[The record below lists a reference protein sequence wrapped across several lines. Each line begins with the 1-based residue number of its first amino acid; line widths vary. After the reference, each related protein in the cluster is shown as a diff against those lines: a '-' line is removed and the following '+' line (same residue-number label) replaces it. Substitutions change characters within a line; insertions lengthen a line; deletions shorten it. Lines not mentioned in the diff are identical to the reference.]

1 MYREL
6 VQKRMATFKREE
18 KRKLLN
24 VLENKTKLLKLRKEH
39 IAKNSNKWDDFRARR
54 EIAIKVYVAEKS

>member
-1 MYREL
+1 
-6 VQKRMATFKREE
+6 MATFKREE

-54 EIAIKVYVAEKS
+54 EIAIKAYVAEKS